1 MSTEETSRTSLI
13 LADGY
18 SYTELIPA
26 PDTSEGL
33 PGSGFIRIF
42 HAFFSPNEEDT
53 AVDVQQPHC
62 LPLTTPEQ
70 S

>member
-1 MSTEETSRTSLI
+1 MSTEETSRISLI

-26 PDTSEGL
+26 PDAPDGPSGN
-33 PGSGFIRIF
+33 GFIRIF
-42 HAFFSPNEEDT
+42 HAFFSPNEEDST
-53 AVDVQQPHC
+53 VDVQQPNC
-62 LPLTTPEQ
+62 LPLAAPEQ

>member
-1 MSTEETSRTSLI
+1 MDTQGNVRASLV

-26 PDTSEGL
+26 PDVPGS
-33 PGSGFIRIF
+33 PAGSGFIRIF
-42 HAFFSPNEEDT
+42 HAFFSPSEEDSK
-53 AVDVQQPHC
+53 ADAQPYSS
-62 LPLTTPEQ
+62 PVVTPEQ

>member
-1 MSTEETSRTSLI
+1 MSTEDLSRTSLI

-26 PDTSEGL
+26 PDA
-33 PGSGFIRIF
+33 PGSASAGGFIRIF

-53 AVDVQQPHC
+53 LADVQSLNP
-62 LPLTTPEQ
+62 PLTTQEQ